1 VDAFY
6 AELTARHPEIDTIP
20 EDKIDDHDY
29 CPWSCALDHSPGHV
43 VIPCVWSKAA
53 YVHQLVQEL
62 ARKHGLAM
70 YDPQS
75 EVVTY
80 PDGSTLESRG
90 KEVPRWVQI
99 PVGLILGLLALLCGY
114 ASVVLLLDANEKS
127 PILAVVVGFVLLLG
141 CSWVLE
147 KCYRLLT
154 GRKKRGGLMT
164 PGTLRVVA
172 FFFLIFPVMG
182 LFTGYYRKM
191 GPIAVF
197 QAVMYF
203 FAFLG
208 LRALA
213 RKREANGDVHERNR
227 TLGGSATQF
236 FS

>member
-1 VDAFY
+1 
-6 AELTARHPEIDTIP
+6 
-20 EDKIDDHDY
+20 
-29 CPWSCALDHSPGHV
+29 
-43 VIPCVWSKAA
+43 
-53 YVHQLVQEL
+53 
-62 ARKHGLAM
+62 
-70 YDPQS
+70 
-75 EVVTY
+75 
-80 PDGSTLESRG
+80 
-90 KEVPRWVQI
+90 
-99 PVGLILGLLALLCGY
+99 
-114 ASVVLLLDANEKS
+114 
-127 PILAVVVGFVLLLG
+127 
-141 CSWVLE
+141 VLE

-172 FFFLIFPVMG
+172 FFVLIFPVMG

-227 TLGGSATQF
+227 T
-236 FS
+236 